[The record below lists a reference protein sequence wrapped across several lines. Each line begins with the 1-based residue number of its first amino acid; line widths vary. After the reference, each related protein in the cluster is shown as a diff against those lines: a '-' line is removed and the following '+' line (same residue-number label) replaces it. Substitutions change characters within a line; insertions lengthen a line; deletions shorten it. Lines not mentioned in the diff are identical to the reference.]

1 MTQEPTQAGS
11 PGWIV
16 GESMATELDVALS
29 GIGSGFPVPAG
40 ASEFQ
45 VLYDSVPEDWLDE
58 WQTFVGQPGTVS
70 MLGFLSGITET
81 KTEADYGR
89 ATLAMRELTTESALA
104 KLSQQVSRFNLA
116 PDPGLAAPEALADL
130 SARATLA
137 MQASI
142 GLDVESGAARAQRHR
157 QEVLRITRLL
167 RDGPLHSRFW
177 HWLDRFFY
185 EIYQPWRRTREP
197 IIKTLESHALAML
210 GALEAAGQ
218 PPALAW
224 LPAQNPLRV
233 LQGLRDTVEGGDL
246 QVFFW
251 IEPFG
256 LIDLWDLEPG
266 RVLVSFSQPGAVYH
280 NFHAFAEDVAG
291 RTKAMADPT
300 RLIILR
306 LIRHFGM
313 MNTELASFMEIS
325 RPTVS
330 VHAKILRE
338 AGLIQSEQH
347 GREVRHEIVPSEV
360 RRLFSDLE
368 RFLDLPEDET

>member
-1 MTQEPTQAGS
+1 MPDQTGLL
-11 PGWIV
+11 GWTV
-16 GESMATELDVALS
+16 GQSIATELDVALAA
-29 GIGSGFPVPAG
+29 IGGGFPLPATS
-40 ASEFQ
+40 SEFQ
-45 VLYDSVPEDWLDE
+45 ALHNSVSEDWLAD
-58 WQTFVGQPGTVS
+58 WSLFLDDPSSVS
-70 MLGFLSGITET
+70 VLGFLSGLTET

-89 ATLAMRELTTESALA
+89 ATLTLRELTAESALA
-104 KLSQQVSRFNLA
+104 RLAQQAARLDLT
-116 PDPGLAAPEALADL
+116 PDPGLSAPEALADL
-130 SARATLA
+130 SARAMLA

-142 GLDVESGAARAQRHR
+142 GLDVDGSAARAQRHR

-185 EIYQPWRRTREP
+185 EVYQPWRRTREHT
-197 IIKTLESHALAML
+197 IRTLESHALAML
-210 GALEAAGQ
+210 GALASDGQ
-218 PPALAW
+218 APGLDW

-233 LQGLRDTVEGGDL
+233 LHGMHDAVEEGRL
-246 QVFFW
+246 SVFFW

-256 LIDLWDLEPG
+256 LIDLWDIEPG
-266 RVLVSFSQPGAVYH
+266 RVLVSFSQPGAIYH
-280 NFHAFAEDVAG
+280 NFHAFADDVAG
-291 RTKAMADPT
+291 RTKALADPT

-338 AGLIQSEQH
+338 AGLIRSEQQ
-347 GREVRHEIVPSEV
+347 GREIRHEIVPSEV

-368 RFLDLPEDET
+368 RFLDLPDDET

>member
-1 MTQEPTQAGS
+1 MPTQPIS
-11 PGWIV
+11 TGWIV
-16 GESMATELDVALS
+16 GQSMATELDVALS
-29 GIGSGFPVPAG
+29 GVGSGFPVPTG
-40 ASEFQ
+40 GGEFQ
-45 VLYDSVPEDWLDE
+45 LLYDNLSEDWLAD
-58 WQTFVGQPGTVS
+58 WQTLLGQPGMMS
-70 MLGFLSGITET
+70 ILGFLSGITET
-81 KTEADYGR
+81 KNEADYGR
-89 ATLAMRELTTESALA
+89 ATLAMRELTAESALA
-104 KLSQQVSRFNLA
+104 KLSQQVARFDLA
-116 PDPGLAAPEALADL
+116 PDPGLSPAEALADL
-130 SARATLA
+130 SARATVA
-137 MQASI
+137 MQAGI
-142 GLDVESGAARAQRHR
+142 RLDIDGAAARVQRHR
-157 QEVLRITRLL
+157 QEVLRVTRFL
-167 RDGPLHSRFW
+167 RDGTLHSRFW

-185 EIYQPWRRTREP
+185 ENYQPWRRTREP

-210 GALEAAGQ
+210 GALEAAGEA
-218 PPALAW
+218 PPLAW

-233 LQGLRDTVEGGDL
+233 LQGLRDSVERGDL

-280 NFHAFAEDVAG
+280 NFHAFANDVAG
-291 RTKAMADPT
+291 RTKALADPT

-313 MNTELASFMEIS
+313 MNTELADFMEIS

-338 AGLIQSEQH
+338 AGLIRSEQH

-368 RFLDLPEDET
+368 RFLDLPED